1 LIDAFQNKHSDS
13 NIYPI
18 TPDQKEIYA
27 PSSNST
33 VLYWKNLNLFL
44 KSNFGSATSELGISI
59 EPIGFYEFPNKKT
72 AFILTWGNYNKMQVA
87 ENSKLFFEVGLTTLV
102 PL

>member
-1 LIDAFQNKHSDS
+1 VRS
-13 NIYPI
+13 NWRARER
-18 TPDQKEIYA
+18 TE
-27 PSSNST
+27 
-33 VLYWKNLNLFL
+33 L
-44 KSNFGSATSELGISI
+44 SAMVISI

-87 ENSKLFFEVGLTTLV
+87 ENSKLYFEVGLTTLV